1 MNYDLLKDLCA
12 ISGTAGDEGRVRD
25 FILDYITKHA
35 SSFATSPELFSGPGF
50 QDQIIAVFGQPR
62 TAVFAHMDTVG
73 FTVAYGHELYKIGNP
88 KADTGTDLVGHD
100 DRGEVRCKL
109 EVRDPEEVKDQKST
123 EPKTSTKPKNK
134 PVNDGEKTFHYE
146 CEREIAP
153 GTILTYAPDWNETK
167 QFVNTA
173 YLDNRLGV
181 WNALQLAHTIEH
193 GALVFGTYEE
203 HGGGGAQFA
212 GRFLQE
218 KFGVRQALISDVTLV
233 SEHIKHRRGVAISM
247 RDRGIPRRSYV
258 NGIIALAREHEI
270 EFQLEVEKA
279 GGSDG
284 NSLQNSSYSWDWCF
298 IGPPESNYHRPG
310 EKVHKGDIE
319 AMRKLYDILLEHL

>member
-1 MNYDLLKDLCA
+1 MNYDLLKELCA
-12 ISGTAGDEGRVRD
+12 ITGTAGDEGRVRD
-25 FILDYITKHA
+25 FIVDYFTKNA
-35 SSFATSPELFSGPGF
+35 SSFAAAPQLFSGPGF
-50 QDQIIAVFGQPR
+50 QDQVIAVFGQPR

-73 FTVAYGHELYKIGNP
+73 FTVAYDRELFKIGNP
-88 KADTGTDLVGHD
+88 KAKTGAILVGHD

-109 EVRDPEEVKDQKST
+109 EVHNKDEDKKADKTKNMVKPT
-123 EPKTSTKPKNK
+123 PKPG
-134 PVNDGEKTFHYE
+134 DDERTFHYE
-146 CEREIAP
+146 CDRKVAL
-153 GTILTYAPDWNETK
+153 GTNLTYAPDWNETK
-167 QFVNTA
+167 QYVNTA

-218 KFGVRQALISDVTLV
+218 NFGVRQALISDVTLV

-258 NGIIALAREHEI
+258 ERIIALAREHGVN
-270 EFQLEVEKA
+270 FQLEVEKA

-284 NSLQNSSYSWDWCF
+284 NSLQDSSYPWDWCF
-298 IGPPESNYHRPG
+298 IGPPEGNYHSPG
-310 EKVHKGDIE
+310 EKVHKSDIE